1 MATVSYEKI
10 YSQFLSKIT
19 DYNLIASDEQ
29 DVYEMLK
36 DLLHS
41 AVSKP

>member
-1 MATVSYEKI
+1 MAIVSYDKI

-19 DYNLIASDEQ
+19 DYNLIASNDQ

-36 DLLHS
+36 DLLY
-41 AVSKP
+41 AATAKP